1 MPETESV
8 TILFTDLVG
17 STELSYSLAPDAADE
32 VRRAH
37 FSTLREA
44 IAGNGGT
51 EVKNL
56 GDGIMVAFP
65 ASSPALACAVAMQQ
79 AVELHNR
86 GGNHELG
93 LRVGISGGEVTRE
106 AEDFFGD
113 PVIEAARLCARAEGG
128 QILASQFVQLMA
140 GRRTPHVFRLIGELE
155 LKGLSEPIDTV
166 EVSWEPLAQSP
177 TRDAVD
183 LDTPLPP
190 SLAALPDIGRVL
202 GRDEPHEA
210 LIQAYKRVEAGEG
223 REVVLVCGEPGVG
236 KSTLVASLA
245 RRAKDLGACV
255 LYGHYDEG
263 VTLSYQ
269 GFAEALGHY
278 VNNASD
284 ELLRAHVAADGPE
297 LAVMVPAIGRRIG
310 DLSESHE
317 GDPDTMRFMLFASV
331 VGWLA
336 KASVHAPVVI
346 VLEDL
351 HWADTQSLQLLRHLV
366 GSSDALRLLVLVTY
380 RDEIGPSHP
389 LTQTLASMRREPRV
403 VQMSLAGLDEA
414 GVLDFLETALASR
427 LDDEGAEFASAL
439 RQETEGNPFFVSE
452 LLRHLLETNAICDG
466 EGRLDIRGSLSDMS
480 LPQSVRQVIAARVD
494 RLGSTAVR
502 VLSLASVIGRDFEFE
517 VLASA
522 AGVPEDELLDLFDE
536 AEASALVAELDDEP
550 GRYRFAHALIAHTLA
565 DDLGPTRRS
574 RAHRRVAIAYEALLA
589 QDLGVEE
596 IEDHHISRLQV
607 SNSRRRGNRLRRLAH
622 HYASTADP
630 RDRPRALAYCQKAG
644 EAALQALAPDEARE
658 WFRRAVEMHEEVDH
672 GDPLR
677 GVDLSIGLGTA
688 QRHAGEAANRQTL
701 LGAARQ
707 AQELGEAER
716 LTRAILTA
724 CDGGLSAALGYLDEE
739 KVARLEGAL
748 ALAGEADSPTRA
760 ILLARLCSELTFGAP
775 LERRAELADQAR
787 SMARRLGDPAILLE
801 VLNTIQYTLDVPET
815 LEDRLQETAQ
825 AVELSERVGNP
836 ALSFWAAWLRSVATM
851 QAGLPAELEESM
863 QVMERLKELR
873 WLSRRPGDDPHSPE
887 HPKDAPRRCRRCR
900 ARRSR
905 GTGDRHRQGPGGRVV
920 HLRRA
925 GDRGPMGAGPTLR
938 TGGPRGA
945 HGRGKSGRARLPCG
959 AGPRPLRVGPCRRG
973 RPLAG
978 RHGRRPILVGDPG
991 HRMARGVACLR
1002 RGGDPAPAP
1011 SGGRGSPGT
1020 SRAVALA
1027 GGGQSSR
1034 GERDQRA
1041 LPGRSRERPR
1051 TAGRRGSALRR
1062 GDSDQREDEC
1072 AVLWGSHR
1080 ARVGQASRDT
1090 RATGRSRSGPA
1101 PVGRGASDRPRQRL
1115 RGGRHKGGVG
1125 QGAAGTARSR
1135 GRRNCTARVR
1145 RRPPKS

>member
-1 MPETESV
+1 V

-44 IAGNGGT
+44 IVGNGGT

-86 GGNHELG
+86 SGNHELG

-106 AEDFFGD
+106 VDDFFGD
-113 PVIEAARLCARAEGG
+113 PVVEAARLCARAEGG

-140 GRRTPHVFRLIGELE
+140 GRRNPHVFRLIGELE

-166 EVSWEPLAQSP
+166 EVAWEPLTQSP
-177 TRDAVD
+177 TQDPVD

-190 SLAALPDIGRVL
+190 SLATLPDIGRVL
-202 GRDEPHEA
+202 GRDEPHDA

-245 RRAKDLGACV
+245 RRVKELGACV

-284 ELLRAHVAADGPE
+284 ELLRAHVDADGPE

-310 DLSESHE
+310 DLPKSHD

-366 GSSDALRLLVLVTY
+366 GSSDPLRLLVLVTY

-414 GVLDFLETALASR
+414 GVLDFLETALAKR

-439 RQETEGNPFFVSE
+439 RHETEGNPFFVSE

-536 AEASALVAELDDEP
+536 AETSALVAEVDDEP

-589 QDLGVEE
+589 QDLGVGE

-622 HYASTADP
+622 HYALTADP

-701 LGAARQ
+701 LGAARR
-707 AQELGEAER
+707 AQDLGEAER

-748 ALAGEADSPTRA
+748 ALAGETDSPTRA

-787 SMARRLGDPAILLE
+787 SMARRLGDRVILLE

-815 LEDRLQETAQ
+815 LEDRLEETAQ
-825 AVELSERVGNP
+825 ALELSEQVGNP

-851 QAGLPAELEESM
+851 QAGLPEELEQSM

-873 WLSRRPGDDPHSPE
+873 GYPVDREMTLIRRSTLKMLHGDADEAERDAAGALEIGIARGLVDAWSTYGAQVIVVRWEQGRLSELVDLVAHTAEENPGVPAFRAALALAHCESGHADEAGLLLDDMVDDRFASVSRDTGWLVALHAYAEVAIQLRHQAAAEALQELLEPSHWQVGANPLVVSGTSAHYLGGLAGVLGRPDEADRLFAEATAINERMGMRFFGARTALEWGKLLASRGRPGDLD
-887 HPKDAPRRCRRCR
+887 R
-900 ARRSR
+900 AQRLLDGADTIAVANGYAVVATRAGSAK
-905 GTGDRHRQGPGGRVV
+905 GLLAGPGPE
-920 HLRRA
+920 
-925 GDRGPMGAGPTLR
+925 GD
-938 TGGPRGA
+938 
-945 HGRGKSGRARLPCG
+945 
-959 AGPRPLRVGPCRRG
+959 
-973 RPLAG
+973 
-978 RHGRRPILVGDPG
+978 
-991 HRMARGVACLR
+991 
-1002 RGGDPAPAP
+1002 
-1011 SGGRGSPGT
+1011 
-1020 SRAVALA
+1020 AL
-1027 GGGQSSR
+1027 
-1034 GERDQRA
+1034 
-1041 LPGRSRERPR
+1041 
-1051 TAGRRGSALRR
+1051 
-1062 GDSDQREDEC
+1062 
-1072 AVLWGSHR
+1072 H
-1080 ARVGQASRDT
+1080 
-1090 RATGRSRSGPA
+1090 
-1101 PVGRGASDRPRQRL
+1101 GASS
-1115 RGGRHKGGVG
+1115 
-1125 QGAAGTARSR
+1125 AATA
-1135 GRRNCTARVR
+1135 
-1145 RRPPKS
+1145 